1 MCVQII
7 TIFEKYFFYNK
18 WRTETHEIQENN
30 VYDGT
35 GHIHIWCDQCLASE
49 DDSTIELSQVD
60 ADEMMSFEEG
70 KLIGQTGND
79 ELISEGN
86 SGTFAELQGN
96 ITAAKPGSTFTLTEN
111 YEWESGFDIEGI
123 YIDKS
128 ITIDGNGFKINA
140 KEKSRIFKIT
150 ADNVILKNI
159 SFTNGKTTGN
169 GGAVF
174 FEKSGIVTNCN
185 FSNNFNDGGTVF
197 FVGKGEVTNCNFTGN
212 NATTGSAIYFWN
224 NRVTHTVSN
233 SIFLNNRA
241 NAEALEIIK
250 NDNNITIIFT
260 GQNNLLN
267 AIYSPDDVTFT
278 NVTYWGANGIT
289 TLSASRSVSNK
300 EEGQNI
306 TVGVVVNNELVLSD
320 VMVTDENGMIVLDII
335 AGENYYISARHNT
348 DSYYTEAETTI
359 SNNTKFNVNVTSKT
373 TNNRTVNIT
382 AKSNIPQ
389 DILEGKYQFILSY
402 V

>member
-1 MCVQII
+1 
-7 TIFEKYFFYNK
+7 
-18 WRTETHEIQENN
+18 
-30 VYDGT
+30 
-35 GHIHIWCDQCLASE
+35 
-49 DDSTIELSQVD
+49 
-60 ADEMMSFEEG
+60 MMSFEEG

-159 SFTNGKTTGN
+159 SFTNGKTTEN

>member
-1 MCVQII
+1 M
-7 TIFEKYFFYNK
+7 IFA
-18 WRTETHEIQENN
+18 
-30 VYDGT
+30 VY
-35 GHIHIWCDQCLASE
+35 
-49 DDSTIELSQVD
+49 DSTILAGVFIHDIFPQY
-60 ADEMMSFEEG
+60 FFIFYFFN
-70 KLIGQTGND
+70 LI
-79 ELISEGN
+79 
-86 SGTFAELQGN
+86 
-96 ITAAKPGSTFTLTEN
+96 N
-111 YEWESGFDIEGI
+111 Y
-123 YIDKS
+123 
-128 ITIDGNGFKINA
+128 
-140 KEKSRIFKIT
+140 
-150 ADNVILKNI
+150 
-159 SFTNGKTTGN
+159 
-169 GGAVF
+169 
-174 FEKSGIVTNCN
+174 
-185 FSNNFNDGGTVF
+185 
-197 FVGKGEVTNCNFTGN
+197 NFTGN

-300 EEGQNI
+300 EAGQNI
-306 TVGVVVNNELVLSD
+306 TVGVVVNNKLVLSD

-373 TNNRTVNIT
+373 TNNKTVNIT
-382 AKSNIPQ
+382 AKSNIPNDVVQ
-389 DILEGKYQFILSY
+389 GKLLFMCLDYAVEFTIGKNVFKFSDKVIFKFNHVNNKVDFKL
-402 V
+402 